1 MTRKHRNHRIAI
13 SLALGGA
20 LFLFVIQTPC
30 QYQNKPP
37 TVELEAGSNIFLP
50 ADTQSASNVK
60 REQQKVDQQVEQQ
73 DNAQEVNVKQIRR
86 MRATAYDL
94 GINSC
99 GKRYGH
105 PARGIAASGA
115 NLNGLSREKAMIV
128 SSVDFPLGTK
138 LSVVFPESY
147 EHYNGIYVVG
157 DTGNLKSG
165 TLDVFVGDFGEATSQ
180 EAINFGVRTV
190 DVVVLK

>member
-1 MTRKHRNHRIAI
+1 MTGKHRKRRIAL
-13 SLALGGA
+13 SLALGCA
-20 LFLFVIQTPC
+20 IYLFTIQTP
-30 QYQNKPP
+30 YPYHNEPP
-37 TVELEAGSNIFLP
+37 TSESEPSNDFFL
-50 ADTQSASNVK
+50 ASDTQDASKEK
-60 REQQKVDQQVEQQ
+60 REEKMQEQVETL
-73 DNAQEVNVKQIRR
+73 QEINGSQNRR

-105 PARGIAASGA
+105 PSRGIAASGA

-138 LSVVFPESY
+138 LSLSFPEPY
-147 EHYNGIYVVG
+147 EHYDGIYVVG
-157 DTGNLKSG
+157 DTGSFKSG
-165 TLDVFVGDFGEATSQ
+165 SLDIFVGDFGERTSQ

-190 DVVVLK
+190 DVVVLE

>member
-1 MTRKHRNHRIAI
+1 MTRKQRNRRIAI
-13 SLALGGA
+13 SLALGGVLC
-20 LFLFVIQTPC
+20 LFAIQTP
-30 QYQNKPP
+30 YLSQNRPP
-37 TVELEAGSNIFLP
+37 ETKSEPGSNIFLLEN
-50 ADTQSASNVK
+50 TQIASIEK
-60 REQQKVDQQVEQQ
+60 REQKIVEQY
-73 DNAQEVNVKQIRR
+73 EEINVKQIRR

-165 TLDVFVGDFGEATSQ
+165 TLDIFVGDFGEATSQ